1 MLSFFYA
8 FILTYNLEQKPRDSS
23 PVEAGI
29 LKYFF
34 STRFFFNCIPLTCK
48 DHSSSIFHLLVNIS
62 DQILLR
68 ERINLVKFVGEKVK
82 VCYGLTTRLVNSA
95 EVDLITMSGV
105 PRRTI
110 EDCFFL

>member
-8 FILTYNLEQKPRDSS
+8 FILTN
-23 PVEAGI
+23 
-29 LKYFF
+29 
-34 STRFFFNCIPLTCK
+34 
-48 DHSSSIFHLLVNIS
+48 
-62 DQILLR
+62 
-68 ERINLVKFVGEKVK
+68 NLVKFMGEKVK

-105 PRRTI
+105 PRGTI

>member
-8 FILTYNLEQKPRDSS
+8 FILTN
-23 PVEAGI
+23 
-29 LKYFF
+29 
-34 STRFFFNCIPLTCK
+34 
-48 DHSSSIFHLLVNIS
+48 
-62 DQILLR
+62 
-68 ERINLVKFVGEKVK
+68 NLVKFVGEKVK

>member
-8 FILTYNLEQKPRDSS
+8 FILTNNLEQKSRDSS

-34 STRFFFNCIPLTCK
+34 STRFFNCIPLTCK

-105 PRRTI
+105 PRRSI